1 MKGAI
6 SMLTFKFVF
15 NEIQRVMLTANPSV
29 VKDFLAIQIN
39 LTGLGGGTFYVE
51 VKNGILSVEP
61 YEYYDRQAILTISVS
76 DFKKLADG
84 KLDAG
89 EAFGD
94 GRLKID
100 GSIEKSLELSELMKT
115 AKR

>member
-1 MKGAI
+1 MNQI
-6 SMLTFKFVF
+6 TFKPVF
-15 NEIQRVMLTANPSV
+15 SEIRKVMMTADPSV

-51 VKNGILSVEP
+51 VKDGKLSVEP
-61 YEYYDRQAILTISVS
+61 YDYHDRNALLTISVG

-100 GSIEKSLELSELMKT
+100 GSIEKALELNELMKT

>member
-1 MKGAI
+1 MTFDLIFKKIQKTIMTADI
-6 SMLTFKFVF
+6 ST
-15 NEIQRVMLTANPSV
+15 

-51 VKNGILSVEP
+51 VKNGVLSVEP
-61 YEYYDRQAILTISVS
+61 YEYYDRNAVLTISVG

-89 EAFGD
+89 EAYGD

-100 GSIEKSLELSELMKT
+100 GSIEKALELNELLKT
-115 AKR
+115 VKK